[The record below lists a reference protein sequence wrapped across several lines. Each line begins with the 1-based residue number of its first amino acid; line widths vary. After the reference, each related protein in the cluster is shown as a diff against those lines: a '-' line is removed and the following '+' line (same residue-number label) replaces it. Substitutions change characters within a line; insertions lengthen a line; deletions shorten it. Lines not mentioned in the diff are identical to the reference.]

1 MVQYVSIRLTPIYAT
16 QFVLPTFISCVS
28 IIYHFD
34 PIAYTRRF
42 DPLNFN
48 ISITYAPLSS
58 DVIFIHCTH
67 AILSFILFPN
77 QFTVDLSIAT
87 LIFILYYCLNIFF
100 WWYLLYLFVV
110 TTFLAFSCIFFV
122 QVLFIISYHH
132 SVIFFIINNHVFYDV
147 FTFINLLVCMPH
159 LYFWYNLIVSSYVF
173 LVTFIFFKSNIY
185 VVSILIIYPSSLF
198 ISILGFSS
206 SISYYCSK
214 SIFTLLGLYSIQKVE
229 IPLWSQVDPAL

>member
-1 MVQYVSIRLTPIYAT
+1 MLLNLYCLPSFPASPSSTVSIPFHILGSLI
-16 QFVLPTFISCVS
+16 LW
-28 IIYHFD
+28 
-34 PIAYTRRF
+34 
-42 DPLNFN
+42 
-48 ISITYAPLSS
+48 ISILASPTLIELWCNFHTLHSRYFELHPFLQS
-58 DVIFIHCTH
+58 IQCWFIHRYFDLHC
-67 AILSFILFPN
+67 IL
-77 QFTVDLSIAT
+77 LSQ
-87 LIFILYYCLNIFF
+87 YFF
-100 WWYLLYLFVV
+100 WWYFLYLFVV

-132 SVIFFIINNHVFYDV
+132 SVICFIINNHVFYDV